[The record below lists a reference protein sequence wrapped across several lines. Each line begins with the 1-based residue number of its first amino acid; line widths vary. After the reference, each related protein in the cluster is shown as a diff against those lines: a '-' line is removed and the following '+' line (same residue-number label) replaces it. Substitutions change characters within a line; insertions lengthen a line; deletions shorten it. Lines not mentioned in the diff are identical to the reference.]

1 MPESSKTGIPDDVRH
16 VPVEC
21 AKVKAG
27 KKACLK
33 ITCDFTDGKDKAYF
47 FYKENGKWKE
57 IGNPLKMVFKLS
69 HFTGYRFAL
78 SYYSSRL
85 AGGIADFSGF
95 QTGQEVYGDEKNK

>member
-1 MPESSKTGIPDDVRH
+1 MERNRKH
-16 VPVEC
+16 V
-21 AKVKAG
+21 
-27 KKACLK
+27 
-33 ITCDFTDGKDKAYF
+33 
-47 FYKENGKWKE
+47 ENG
-57 IGNPLKMVFKLS
+57 IKLS